1 MAVITASD
9 GSQYHLFALNGSQCA
24 IKDYSETIWFSEL
37 ENDLSDGFDASVLF
51 GSAAG
56 NRKFSLTLPTLTGS
70 GLSGS
75 TVTGINGETTSREE
89 YIWNLFCE
97 CKVTGTPF
105 VIQSSRNN
113 GYFLVKFAQKELTY
127 QRMLTKLYSTGLEL
141 KQSRQVGKTIFDPA
155 GVTGINTW
163 YNNTSH
169 NAPDWASVT
178 TIVGTPLDGTGDV
191 LYGTATQNGLPIV
204 RFNSVG
210 ANGRVY
216 FPAVPSTWT
225 DMFIVMKVRT
235 ATFDQTSGVLCE
247 DDGGGSHSQQW
258 LLGESG
264 TTKFSDVPSGTTTPA
279 MLASEYRL
287 NGVLYP
293 LDNMQA
299 PMQTWGIVHL
309 RFIDGNRIQPD
320 SPGLINM
327 GWNGGLPGN
336 QAEIDVAEIIG
347 FINPLGATNIP
358 MQTTRE
364 ITEFLQVKWKIT

>member
-1 MAVITASD
+1 MPTTIVASD
-9 GSQYHLFALNGSQCA
+9 NTVYHLFQLSAEQCA
-24 IKDYSETIWFSEL
+24 VKDYSETIWFSEL
-37 ENDLSDGFDASVLF
+37 ENDLSDGYDASVLF
-51 GSAAG
+51 GSATG

-70 GLSGS
+70 GLSDS
-75 TVTGINGETTSREE
+75 VVIGINGETTSREE

-105 VIQSSRNN
+105 VIQSSRNS

-141 KQSRQVGKTIFDPA
+141 KQSRQVGKTVYDPA
-155 GVTGINTW
+155 GVAGLNYW

-169 NAPDWASVT
+169 ASPDWNPVAPT
-178 TIVGTPLDGTGDV
+178 TEVLDATGDV
-191 LYGTATQNGLPIV
+191 LYGTATQNGLPV
-204 RFNSVG
+204 VQFNSVG
-210 ANGRVY
+210 VNGRSY
-216 FPAVPSTWT
+216 FLGASTWT
-225 DMFIVMKVRT
+225 DIFLVMKVRT
-235 ATFDQTSGVLCE
+235 ATFARTSGVLCE
-247 DDGGGSHSQQW
+247 DDGSSGVSQQW

-264 TTKFSDVPSGTTTPA
+264 TTKFSDVPSGTSTPV
-279 MLASEYRL
+279 MLDAEYRL

-309 RFIDGNRIQPD
+309 RFLNGNRIQPD

-327 GWNGGLPGN
+327 GWNGGVSTDY
-336 QAEIDVAEIIG
+336 AEIDVAEFIG
-347 FINPLGATNIP
+347 TIAPLGATNIP

-364 ITEFLQVKWKIT
+364 ITEFLQVKWSIT